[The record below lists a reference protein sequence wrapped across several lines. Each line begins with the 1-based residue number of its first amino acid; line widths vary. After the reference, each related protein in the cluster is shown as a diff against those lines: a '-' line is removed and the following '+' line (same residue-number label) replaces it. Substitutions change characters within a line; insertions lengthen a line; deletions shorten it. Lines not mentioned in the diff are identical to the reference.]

1 MTWLRSLNEIE
12 DALHKIED
20 QPVRDASLIPELL
33 RLYIQMSRV
42 HDDPEDEYE
51 TLEAIVREIGEKAI
65 PRLC

>member
-1 MTWLRSLNEIE
+1 
-12 DALHKIED
+12 
-20 QPVRDASLIPELL
+20 VRDASLIPELL